1 MEINEALLAKIKT
14 SIRISHTALDED
26 VQDTIDACLADLRA
40 HGITGPKAEETDP
53 LIYNAIKLYV
63 RALEAA
69 APAEAAEWRGCYKD
83 LRDSLKAAKGY
94 GWAEEVAAND

>member
-1 MEINEALLAKIKT
+1 MAQPETLAKVKQA
-14 SIRISHTALDED
+14 IRRSHNKLDD
-26 VQDTIDACLADLRA
+26 DLMADIDACLADLRA

>member
-1 MEINEALLAKIKT
+1 MAQPETLAKVKQA
-14 SIRISHTALDED
+14 IRRSHNKLDD
-26 VQDTIDACLADLRA
+26 DLMADIDACLADLRT
-40 HGITGPKAEETDP
+40 HGITGPKAVETDP

-63 RALEAA
+63 RALDAA
-69 APAEAAEWRGCYKD
+69 TPAEAAEWRGCYKD

>member
-1 MEINEALLAKIKT
+1 MAQPETLAKVKLA
-14 SIRISHTALDED
+14 IRRSHNKLDD
-26 VQDTIDACLADLRA
+26 DLMADIDACLADLRA
-40 HGITGPKAEETDP
+40 HGITGPKAVETDP